1 MNKTREITEEVG
13 KVILGKQEVIAKVL
27 MTILSGGHIL
37 LEDVPGTGK
46 TTMALAFSKA
56 LGIDYRRIQFTSDT
70 MPSDVVGFSLYNK
83 EKNAFEYVPGAVMT
97 NLLLADEINRTSSKT
112 QSALLE
118 VMEEGHVT
126 VDGTTHPMPQP
137 FVVIATQNPVGSAG
151 TQLLPQA
158 QLDRFMIRTKM
169 GYPDFAE
176 QVSILKDRHTDNPLD
191 HVQAVT
197 TREELLEMKRE
208 CTAIYVAD
216 PVYEYVTRLAQ
227 ATREHAMI
235 TLGISPRGALAICR
249 LAKSYAYMAGR
260 DYVVPEDV
268 AAIFPDVCAHRLVMS
283 PKARMSQTSA
293 EDVLRELL
301 EKTAMPYG
309 GVSCGK
315 PE

>member
-1 MNKTREITEEVG
+1 M
-13 KVILGKQEVIAKVL
+13 
-27 MTILSGGHIL
+27 
-37 LEDVPGTGK
+37 
-46 TTMALAFSKA
+46 
-56 LGIDYRRIQFTSDT
+56 

-197 TREELLEMKRE
+197 TREELLEMKQE

-268 AAIFPDVCAHRLVMS
+268 AAIFPDVCVHRLVMS

>member
-46 TTMALAFSKA
+46 TTMALAFSRA
-56 LGIDYRRIQFTSDT
+56 LGVDYRRIQFTSDT

-158 QLDRFMIRTKM
+158 QLDRFMIRTQM

-176 QVSILKDRHTDNPLD
+176 QVSILKDRHTDDPLD

-197 TREELLEMKRE
+197 TREELLEMKCE

-227 ATREHAMI
+227 ATREHPMI
-235 TLGISPRGALAICR
+235 TLGISPRGALAVCR

-293 EDVLRELL
+293 GDVLRELL
-301 EKTAMPYG
+301 AKTAMPYG
-309 GVSCGK
+309 GTSCGK

>member
-46 TTMALAFSKA
+46 TTMALAFSRA
-56 LGIDYRRIQFTSDT
+56 LGVDYRRIQFTSDT

-176 QVSILKDRHTDNPLD
+176 QVSILKDRHSDNPLD
-191 HVQAVT
+191 HVRAVT

-293 EDVLRELL
+293 MDVLRELL

>member
-197 TREELLEMKRE
+197 TRGELLEMKRE

>member
-13 KVILGKQEVIAKVL
+13 RVILGKQEVIAKVL

-46 TTMALAFSKA
+46 TTMALAFSRA
-56 LGIDYRRIQFTSDT
+56 LGVDYRRIQFTSDT

-176 QVSILKDRHTDNPLD
+176 QVSILKDRHSDNPLD
-191 HVQAVT
+191 HVRAVT

-293 EDVLRELL
+293 MDVLRELL

>member
-118 VMEEGHVT
+118 VHG
-126 VDGTTHPMPQP
+126 GRPC
-137 FVVIATQNPVGSAG
+137 
-151 TQLLPQA
+151 
-158 QLDRFMIRTKM
+158 DR
-169 GYPDFAE
+169 
-176 QVSILKDRHTDNPLD
+176 
-191 HVQAVT
+191 
-197 TREELLEMKRE
+197 
-208 CTAIYVAD
+208 
-216 PVYEYVTRLAQ
+216 
-227 ATREHAMI
+227 
-235 TLGISPRGALAICR
+235 
-249 LAKSYAYMAGR
+249 
-260 DYVVPEDV
+260 
-268 AAIFPDVCAHRLVMS
+268 
-283 PKARMSQTSA
+283 
-293 EDVLRELL
+293 
-301 EKTAMPYG
+301 
-309 GVSCGK
+309 
-315 PE
+315 

>member
-46 TTMALAFSKA
+46 TTMALAFSRA
-56 LGIDYRRIQFTSDT
+56 LGVDYRRIQFTSDT

-158 QLDRFMIRTKM
+158 QLDRFMIRTQM

-227 ATREHAMI
+227 ATREHPMI
-235 TLGISPRGALAICR
+235 TLGISPRGALAVCR

-293 EDVLRELL
+293 GDVLRELL
-301 EKTAMPYG
+301 AKTAMPYG
-309 GVSCGK
+309 GTSCGK

>member
-46 TTMALAFSKA
+46 TTMALAFSRA
-56 LGIDYRRIQFTSDT
+56 LGVDYRRIQFTSDT

-176 QVSILKDRHTDNPLD
+176 QVSILKDRHSDNPLD
-191 HVQAVT
+191 HVRAVT

-227 ATREHAMI
+227 ATREHPMI
-235 TLGISPRGALAICR
+235 TLGISPRGALAVCR

-268 AAIFPDVCAHRLVMS
+268 AAIFTDVCAHRLVMS

-293 EDVLRELL
+293 GDVLRELL
-301 EKTAMPYG
+301 AKTAMPYG
-309 GVSCGK
+309 GTSCGK

>member
-56 LGIDYRRIQFTSDT
+56 LGVDYRRIQFTSDT
-70 MPSDVVGFSLYNK
+70 MPSDVVGFSLYKK

-126 VDGTTHPMPQP
+126 VDSTTHPMPQP

-176 QVSILKDRHTDNPLD
+176 QVSILKDRHSDNPLD
-191 HVQAVT
+191 HVRAVT
-197 TREELLEMKRE
+197 TREELLEMTRE

-227 ATREHAMI
+227 ATREHPMI

-283 PKARMSQTSA
+283 PKARMSQNSA
-293 EDVLRELL
+293 GDVLRELL
-301 EKTAMPYG
+301 AKTAMPYG
-309 GVSCGK
+309 GTSCGK

>member
-301 EKTAMPYG
+301 AKTAMPYG

>member
-13 KVILGKQEVIAKVL
+13 RVILGKQEVIAKVL

-56 LGIDYRRIQFTSDT
+56 LGVDYRRIQFTSDT
-70 MPSDVVGFSLYNK
+70 MPSDVVGFSLYKK

-158 QLDRFMIRTKM
+158 AAGPLHDPDEDGLSGLCRAGQ
-169 GYPDFAE
+169 YPEGPAFGQSARSCAGCDDA
-176 QVSILKDRHTDNPLD
+176 
-191 HVQAVT
+191 
-197 TREELLEMKRE
+197 
-208 CTAIYVAD
+208 
-216 PVYEYVTRLAQ
+216 
-227 ATREHAMI
+227 
-235 TLGISPRGALAICR
+235 GGA
-249 LAKSYAYMAGR
+249 AG
-260 DYVVPEDV
+260 DEAGVHSHL
-268 AAIFPDVCAHRLVMS
+268 C
-283 PKARMSQTSA
+283 
-293 EDVLRELL
+293 
-301 EKTAMPYG
+301 G
-309 GVSCGK
+309 GSGL
-315 PE
+315 

>member
-1 MNKTREITEEVG
+1 
-13 KVILGKQEVIAKVL
+13 
-27 MTILSGGHIL
+27 
-37 LEDVPGTGK
+37 
-46 TTMALAFSKA
+46 
-56 LGIDYRRIQFTSDT
+56 
-70 MPSDVVGFSLYNK
+70 
-83 EKNAFEYVPGAVMT
+83 
-97 NLLLADEINRTSSKT
+97 
-112 QSALLE
+112 
-118 VMEEGHVT
+118 
-126 VDGTTHPMPQP
+126 
-137 FVVIATQNPVGSAG
+137 
-151 TQLLPQA
+151 
-158 QLDRFMIRTKM
+158 M

-227 ATREHAMI
+227 ATREHPMI
-235 TLGISPRGALAICR
+235 TLGISPRGALAVCR

-293 EDVLRELL
+293 GDVLRELL
-301 EKTAMPYG
+301 AKTAMPYG
-309 GVSCGK
+309 GTSCGK

>member
-13 KVILGKQEVIAKVL
+13 RVILGKQEVIAKVL

>member
-176 QVSILKDRHTDNPLD
+176 QVSILKDRHTDNPLN